1 MTTFAFLAFTVIFCA
16 LVVMVTNGG
25 KPERVLAT
33 VLIGVELYLW
43 MLISDIVGPVISSET
58 SMRHFLSAAA
68 TLCGLVLLMRLQDRS
83 FGLLATWAALAQFL
97 LSFGLLRG
105 VGM

>member
-43 MLISDIVGPVISSET
+43 MLISDIVGPVISS
-58 SMRHFLSAAA
+58 
-68 TLCGLVLLMRLQDRS
+68 V
-83 FGLLATWAALAQFL
+83 
-97 LSFGLLRG
+97 
-105 VGM
+105 

>member
-1 MTTFAFLAFTVIFCA
+1 MRWWSGLS
-16 LVVMVTNGG
+16 G

-68 TLCGLVLLMRLQDRS
+68 TLCGLVLLMPTWCN